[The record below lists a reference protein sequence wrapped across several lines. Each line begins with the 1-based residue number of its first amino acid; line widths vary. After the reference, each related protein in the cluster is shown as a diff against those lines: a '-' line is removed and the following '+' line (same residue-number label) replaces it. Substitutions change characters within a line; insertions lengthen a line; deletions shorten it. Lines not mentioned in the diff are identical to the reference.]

1 MFKSMSEILFPPRS
15 AKPVAEG
22 ASGPVAADPAFAE
35 VMQEAEQTH
44 AEAAADAVFLVA
56 ALQAVLPRPV
66 APDCMAGEGEG
77 GDAATS
83 IAVPLV
89 AGEPTDDAVIRKEAT
104 PTSTTTENAD
114 QMLARIAEVA
124 APALPAEIQAE
135 PAPMPK
141 VAPHELAMGCGPDF
155 ARLDR
160 VAPTTA
166 PPQAS
171 TAEPT
176 QGLVRQAAPTMPAPP
191 SPTAGPNRHDAVEPT
206 DDRPDLNVADANRPT
221 IPPTPKAEAQP
232 VSPAPV
238 GTASIVQTKI
248 ETTDDGATL
257 QEKPF
262 AGMVLHITTDATA
275 AQELPSARVTPL
287 RHDEGATQFLWRRT
301 MQADAAQPKQPD
313 LPVVP
318 RKMTHSDPPSPVP
331 QQGLETQGADIA
343 PVAVADREDAPP
355 AAPPAPPVST
365 PAAEPK
371 TDRATTLPEV
381 APTKPEAPALPGMAL
396 GPIPAEAA
404 PRSEIH
410 ESVGQRHA
418 PATPLR
424 QVVETLAAQ
433 PVDVP
438 GRIEL
443 TLTPETLGKLHFDMR
458 PEGGGLSIVLSA
470 ERADTLDLMRR
481 HLPDLV
487 AELKQAGIQAGSFSF
502 SSWNEGQRAQT
513 PQPETNTFEPTAT
526 AIARP
531 TPAPRPA
538 RDVSPLG
545 GLNMRF

>member
-22 ASGPVAADPAFAE
+22 APGPVAADPAFAE
-35 VMQEAEQTH
+35 VLQEAEQID
-44 AEAAADAVFLVA
+44 AEAAAGAAFLVA

-66 APDCMAGEGEG
+66 APACMADGGEG

-83 IAVPLV
+83 IAVPLI
-89 AGEPTDDAVIRKEAT
+89 AGEPTDDAVSREEAT
-104 PTSTTTENAD
+104 PTSTTTEDAD
-114 QMLARIAEVA
+114 QMLAMIAEVA
-124 APALPAEIQAE
+124 APALPVDIRAE

-141 VAPHELAMGCGPDF
+141 VAPHELAMGGGPDL
-155 ARLDR
+155 ARLDQ
-160 VAPTTA
+160 VVPTTT

-176 QGLVRQAAPTMPAPP
+176 QGLEWQAAPTMPVPP
-191 SPTAGPNRHDAVEPT
+191 SPTAGPKRHDAVKPA
-206 DDRPDLNVADANRPT
+206 DDRPDLNAADANRPT
-221 IPPTPKAEAQP
+221 ISPAPTAEAQP
-232 VSPAPV
+232 VGPAPV
-238 GTASIVQTKI
+238 GTAPIVQAKI
-248 ETTDDGATL
+248 ETTDDGAIL

-275 AQELPSARVTPL
+275 AQELPAVRVAPL

-313 LPVVP
+313 PPVVP
-318 RKMTHSDPPSPVP
+318 RKMTHSDPSPPAP
-331 QQGLETQGADIA
+331 QQGLEIQDADIA

-365 PAAEPK
+365 PAAESK
-371 TDRATTLPEV
+371 VDRATTLFEV
-381 APTKPEAPALPGMAL
+381 ASTKPEAPALPGMAL
-396 GPIPAEAA
+396 GPMPTEAA

-418 PATPLR
+418 AATPVR

-481 HLPDLV
+481 HLPDLM

-513 PQPETNTFEPTAT
+513 PQPETNAFEPTAT
-526 AIARP
+526 AIAIP

-538 RDVSPLG
+538 RDFSPLG